1 MDIGSVISD
10 ELAIYSLDSPQTVK
24 SGRVRRPKY
33 SISEDLNLRVGIWA
47 RIFPRWAVVIPRQ
60 SYSEASSNRLLHQS
74 IISSG
79 YMGDWRFLSLLLVFL
94 KCSANNRSDTVID
107 SFFPL
112 QKGYDC
118 PSRVRSNRGG
128 ENSSVWELTSRRTEE
143 STERNIWR
151 EPVPGSSKLD

>member
-1 MDIGSVISD
+1 MTDMVG
-10 ELAIYSLDSPQTVK
+10 YSLVSRHHR
-24 SGRVRRPKY
+24 SIGLRV
-33 SISEDLNLRVGIWA
+33 ERVGIWA
-47 RIFPRWAVVIPRQ
+47 SIFPRREVVIPRQ
-60 SYSEASSNRLLHQS
+60 SYSEASPHRLLHIDGHQS

-79 YMGDWRFLSLLLVFL
+79 YIEDWRFLSLLIVFL
-94 KCSANNRSDTVID
+94 KCSANNRSDTMTD

-128 ENSSVWELTSRRTEE
+128 ENSSVWELTSRRTDE
-143 STERNIWR
+143 STERNIWW